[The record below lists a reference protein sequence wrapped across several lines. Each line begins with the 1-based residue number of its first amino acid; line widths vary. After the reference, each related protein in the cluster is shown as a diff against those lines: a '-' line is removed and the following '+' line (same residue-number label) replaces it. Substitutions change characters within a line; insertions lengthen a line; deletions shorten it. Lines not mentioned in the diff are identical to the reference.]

1 MYPSMYPSHASIA
14 HLPIHPIP
22 SHHTHMHSSWSHVR
36 PGSLG
41 GNRGVCDSQV
51 GVVVRFGSAGQ
62 GASEYRWHVF
72 PGKPFVALALGRS
85 ARVPRAHLHADGLT
99 VCLVASTTTHHQSV
113 PNWVGA
119 ILLILKRRASRSAR
133 TGGGDCQ

>member
-1 MYPSMYPSHASIA
+1 VEPRQA
-14 HLPIHPIP
+14 
-22 SHHTHMHSSWSHVR
+22 R
-36 PGSLG
+36 KPGG
-41 GNRGVCDSQV
+41 AIRGVCDPQV

-133 TGGGDCQ
+133 KGGGDCQ